1 MIQSC
6 VEETIIKNAK
16 HLQGIGCTNPNCPDI
31 IRVSLFFHLCTY
43 VDYILRRAK
52 FSVPPASLHLRW
64 SDPHLIEVSEG

>member
-1 MIQSC
+1 MEMIQSC

-31 IRVSLFFHLCTY
+31 IRVSLFSIYAHTEASQNFQCHLPHSP
-43 VDYILRRAK
+43 
-52 FSVPPASLHLRW
+52 FHLRW